1 MRDKCSM
8 SPQASF
14 MEPRNN
20 CMPLQVHAFTSA
32 VCLSYARFVA
42 SKKHQGRLIGVCFT
56 LGAGVN
62 TEAFTSPQ
70 VCENDCVHPCVVCV
84 VPLCGLCGSLVWSV
98 WFPCAVWSGCVVPLC
113 GLCGSPVWSVWS
125 VWSSLCGLCG
135 LCGVPV
141 WSVWFVWSPCVMS
154 MCGCGRA
161 VSKSQI
167 PTLGAKKA

>member
-1 MRDKCSM
+1 MLHVATSILHGAAK
-8 SPQASF
+8 Q
-14 MEPRNN
+14 
-20 CMPLQVHAFTSA
+20 LHAFTSA
-32 VCLSYARFVA
+32 CLYKCCLSFICTIRSIEKAPRKIDRNVC
-42 SKKHQGRLIGVCFT
+42 VCFT

-84 VPLCGLCGSLVWSV
+84 VPLCGLCGSPVWSV